1 MKGKNMKKYLILLLL
16 TLNSSN
22 ISFGQVFIP
31 YYGNIVNNCS
41 YDTILTNLQIFEG
54 AGIKELGS
62 FSLTKTKNWIISKY
76 SSYGY
81 TDIVE
86 DPFSYLGLNT
96 SNIIITKTGSVYPD
110 KYIIIDGHYDTRNVV
125 GANDNGSGT
134 VALLEIARLLKDVN
148 TEYSIKFIHFSAEEV
163 GLIGSVHYVEDIVIP
178 NNLDIKLVFNIDGVG
193 GVNGMVNN
201 TVSCERDESSPPS
214 TNNEA
219 SAIIADELANCV
231 SLYSTLTPEISNAYA
246 SDYMPFEYRN
256 KIITGLYEKNISPY
270 YHSSDDLISNLDVN
284 YIYEVT
290 KAAIGASLHFSTAL
304 DSTTRVSENDFLNKI
319 VVYPNPTSGT
329 ISVNLGELKTEIE
342 VSLRNTLGQLL
353 FTKRF
358 EATDHFTINI
368 EKQAAGLYFLILE
381 SPSGESKIIKIFKE

>member
-1 MKGKNMKKYLILLLL
+1 MNKYLILLLL
-16 TLNSSN
+16 IFNPSN
-22 ISFGQVFIP
+22 TSFGQVFNP
-31 YYGNIVNNCS
+31 YYGTIVSTCS

-54 AGIKELGS
+54 AGIKEIGS
-62 FSLTKTKNWIISKY
+62 FSLTRTKNWIISKY

-86 DPFSYLGLNT
+86 DSFNYLGQRT
-96 SNIIITKTGSVYPD
+96 WNIIITKTGLVYPN
-110 KYIIIDGHYDTRNVV
+110 KYIIIDGHYDTRNGV

-163 GLIGSVHYVEDIVIP
+163 GLIGSSHYVENIVIP
-178 NNLDIKLVFNIDGVG
+178 NNMDIKLVFNIDGIG
-193 GVNGMVNN
+193 GINGMVNN
-201 TVSCERDESSPPS
+201 TISCERDKTSPPF

-219 SAIIADELANCV
+219 SAIITDELSNCV

-256 KIITGLYEKNISPY
+256 KVITGLYEKNISPY
-270 YHSSDDLISNLDVN
+270 YHSSDDVISNLDVN
-284 YIYEVT
+284 YVYEVT

-304 DSTTRVSENDFLNKI
+304 DSTTRVIENDFLNKI
-319 VVYPNPTSGT
+319 VVYPNPTRGN

-342 VSLRNTLGQLL
+342 ISLRNTLGQLL
-353 FTKRF
+353 LTKSF
-358 EATDHFTINI
+358 KATDHFTINMD
-368 EKQAAGLYFLILE
+368 KQAAGLYFLILE
-381 SPSGESKIIKIFKE
+381 SPLGESKIIKISKE

>member
-1 MKGKNMKKYLILLLL
+1 MKKYLILLLL

-54 AGIKELGS
+54 AGIKELGT

-81 TDIVE
+81 TNIVE
-86 DPFSYLGLNT
+86 DSFNYLEQNT
-96 SNIIITKTGSVYPD
+96 SNIIITKTGLVYPNT
-110 KYIIIDGHYDTRNVV
+110 YIIIDGHYDTRNGV

-148 TEYSIKFIHFSAEEV
+148 TEYSIKFIHFSAEEL
-163 GLIGSVHYVEDIVIP
+163 GLIGSHHYVEDIVIP
-178 NNLDIKLVFNIDGVG
+178 NDLDIKLVFNIDGVG

-201 TVSCERDESSPPS
+201 IISCERDETGPPFS
-214 TNNEA
+214 NNEA
-219 SAIIADELANCV
+219 SAIITNELANCV
-231 SLYSTLTPEISNAYA
+231 SLYSTLATEISYAYA
-246 SDYMPFEYRN
+246 SDYIPFEYRN

-270 YHSSDDLISNLDVN
+270 YHSSDDVISNLDVN

-290 KAAIGASLHFSTAL
+290 KAAIGASLHFSTAF
-304 DSTTRVSENDFLNKI
+304 DGTTRVTENEFLNKM
-319 VVYPNPTSGT
+319 VVYPNPTNG
-329 ISVNLGELKTEIE
+329 IVSVNLGEIKTEIE
-342 VSLRNTLGQLL
+342 ISLRNSLSQLL
-353 FTKRF
+353 LTKSF

-368 EKQAAGLYFLILE
+368 DHQPAGLYFLILE
-381 SPSGESKIIKIFKE
+381 SPLGESKIIKIFKE